1 MHCAVCR
8 SPRRV
13 CTPGQQTTGAAL
25 ARLFHLVRA
34 MPRKEDMATV
44 SRILVPVDL
53 SDGSREVI
61 DYAVKLARPFKAS
74 VEVVHAWEPPQYVAP
89 DLLVA
94 APGWNSQSL
103 EHVAVE
109 AATKE
114 LTAQMNQGEPPGV
127 PVSQK
132 IVVGE
137 AASTIL
143 DLAEQDKCDLIVMGT
158 HGRRGLPRL
167 LLGSVAQ
174 KVVARASCPVLT
186 IHLSERK

>member
-1 MHCAVCR
+1 M
-8 SPRRV
+8 P
-13 CTPGQQTTGAAL
+13 TP
-25 ARLFHLVRA
+25 
-34 MPRKEDMATV
+34 

-53 SDGSREVI
+53 SEGSQALI
-61 DYAVKLARPFKAS
+61 DYAIQLAKPFNAAI
-74 VEVVHAWEPPQYVAP
+74 EIIHAWEPPQYVAP

-103 EHVAVE
+103 EQVAVD

-114 LTAQMNQGEPPGV
+114 LDALAAKLKN
-127 PVSQK
+127 VSGPIK
-132 IVVGE
+132 HRVVVGE

-143 DLAEQDKCDLIVMGT
+143 RVAEEGKHDLIVMGT

-174 KVVARASCPVLT
+174 KIVARAHCPVLT
-186 IHLSERK
+186 LHLYEAAK

>member
-1 MHCAVCR
+1 M
-8 SPRRV
+8 P
-13 CTPGQQTTGAAL
+13 TP
-25 ARLFHLVRA
+25 
-34 MPRKEDMATV
+34 

-53 SDGSREVI
+53 SEGSQTLI
-61 DYAVKLARPFKAS
+61 DYAIQLAKPFSAAI
-74 VEVVHAWEPPQYVAP
+74 ELIHAWEPPQYVAP

-103 EHVAVE
+103 EQVAVD

-114 LTAQMNQGEPPGV
+114 LNGLAAQLKNAPIPIKHRV
-127 PVSQK
+127 
-132 IVVGE
+132 VVGE

-143 DLAEQDKCDLIVMGT
+143 RVAEEGKHDLIVMGT

-174 KVVARASCPVLT
+174 KIVARAHCPVLT
-186 IHLSERK
+186 LHLYETAK

>member
-1 MHCAVCR
+1 
-8 SPRRV
+8 
-13 CTPGQQTTGAAL
+13 
-25 ARLFHLVRA
+25 

-61 DYAVKLARPFKAS
+61 DYAMKIARPFKAA

-109 AATKE
+109 TATKE
-114 LTAQMNQGEPPGV
+114 LTAQVRQGEAAGV

-143 DLAEQDKCDLIVMGT
+143 DVAEQDQCDLIVMGT

-186 IHLSERK
+186 IHLSEPK

>member
-1 MHCAVCR
+1 M
-8 SPRRV
+8 
-13 CTPGQQTTGAAL
+13 T
-25 ARLFHLVRA
+25 
-34 MPRKEDMATV
+34 RKQDMATV

-61 DYAVKLARPFKAS
+61 DYAVKIARPFNAS

-103 EHVAVE
+103 EQVAVE
-109 AATKE
+109 TATKE
-114 LTAQMNQGEPPGV
+114 LAAQVNQGDSPGV

-143 DLAEQDKCDLIVMGT
+143 DLAEQEKCDLIVMGT

-186 IHLSERK
+186 LHLSEAR